1 MRLPRKLTLAV
12 LTGAIALVTAGGV
25 NAKSLS
31 MFSSTQEVNN
41 WRISND
47 TVMGGIS
54 SSSIKTEGESLLF
67 SGELRLEYN
76 GGFTSVWRAPE
87 KNLFSDSSERISIT
101 VKGDGRP
108 YQLRLR
114 TIASPRISYSA
125 SFETTKD
132 EWTTHTF
139 QLSDFTPVWRGR
151 LVSGAPDLQFI
162 DIHQIGFLLADKNP
176 GNFALRVSQIM
187 TLTGA

>member
-1 MRLPRKLTLAV
+1 MKQANLQVELTLLCLVVCCFVFSAHAMN
-12 LTGAIALVTAGGV
+12 LT
-25 NAKSLS
+25 
-31 MFSSTQEVNN
+31 MFDSPQEIQK
-41 WRISND
+41 WRVSND

-54 SSSIKTEGESLLF
+54 SSTVTAEGESLLF

-76 GGFTSVWRAPE
+76 GGFVSVWRTPE
-87 KNLFSDSSERISIT
+87 KGLFSDDSERISIT

-114 TIASPRISYSA
+114 TLASPRISYSA
-125 SFETTKD
+125 SFETTSG

-151 LVSGAPDLQFI
+151 LVSGAPALRFE
-162 DIHQIGFLLADKNP
+162 DIYQVGFLLADKNP
-176 GNFALRVSQIM
+176 GDFALKVQQIVA
-187 TLTGA
+187 LKQS